1 MTDPG
6 TPVELLLVIAAAAT
20 LVLSA
25 AIGRPPLGVAAVA
38 VTVLLAAAMWRDG
51 NLEVALFVGVLATL
65 YAAWH
70 LGSLTKA
77 LLCMAVAAI
86 APLVVSNAIPEEE
99 IAWTPWAAAN
109 VLMFVLGRNLRRQRV
124 LIEQLE
130 AAREA
135 LADQAVADERQR
147 IARELHDLAGHTLA
161 AVLLHVTGAR
171 HVLRRDRDEAE
182 RALLQAEAVG
192 RGSLDQIRSTVAS
205 LRTSERGTDP
215 PLAGSADLVGL
226 VEEYRRAGLEV
237 STAVSSPAAGIE
249 GPVGTAAAPHQP
261 GGVGERGP
269 PRPREPGRAR
279 AGSRSR
285 HRRRPARRGR
295 PWPCCRVPAAR
306 RRALRVDGHAR
317 AGPGARRRAGR
328 RSDRRR
334 LAGRGAATA
343 RRDRPGGAGA
353 VIRLLLV
360 DDQPVVRAGAARI
373 LGPDDGFEVVAE
385 CDDGDQVV
393 SAVAAHRP
401 DLVLMDVRMHR
412 TDGVTAMRLLD
423 STGDAPP
430 VLMFTTFDDDDVL
443 WGALDAGAAG
453 FILKDSPAESLIAAA
468 RAVAGGAAW
477 LDPKVAPRVLQAFRT
492 NVRPH
497 LDETA
502 RVAELTDREHDV
514 LRHMARG
521 ATNAEIAT
529 ALIVSEATIKTHVG
543 AVFSKLGV
551 RDRAAAIVFAYDHG
565 IVEPHPGTDRP

>member
-1 MTDPG
+1 M
-6 TPVELLLVIAAAAT
+6 I
-20 LVLSA
+20 
-25 AIGRPPLGVAAVA
+25 
-38 VTVLLAAAMWRDG
+38 
-51 NLEVALFVGVLATL
+51 
-65 YAAWH
+65 
-70 LGSLTKA
+70 
-77 LLCMAVAAI
+77 
-86 APLVVSNAIPEEE
+86 
-99 IAWTPWAAAN
+99 
-109 VLMFVLGRNLRRQRV
+109 RV
-124 LIEQLE
+124 
-130 AAREA
+130 
-135 LADQAVADERQR
+135 
-147 IARELHDLAGHTLA
+147 
-161 AVLLHVTGAR
+161 
-171 HVLRRDRDEAE
+171 
-182 RALLQAEAVG
+182 
-192 RGSLDQIRSTVAS
+192 
-205 LRTSERGTDP
+205 
-215 PLAGSADLVGL
+215 
-226 VEEYRRAGLEV
+226 
-237 STAVSSPAAGIE
+237 
-249 GPVGTAAAPHQP
+249 
-261 GGVGERGP
+261 
-269 PRPREPGRAR
+269 
-279 AGSRSR
+279 
-285 HRRRPARRGR
+285 
-295 PWPCCRVPAAR
+295 
-306 RRALRVDGHAR
+306 
-317 AGPGARRRAGR
+317 
-328 RSDRRR
+328 
-334 LAGRGAATA
+334 
-343 RRDRPGGAGA
+343 
-353 VIRLLLV
+353 LLV

-477 LDPKVAPRVLQAFRT
+477 LDPKVVPRVLQAFRT